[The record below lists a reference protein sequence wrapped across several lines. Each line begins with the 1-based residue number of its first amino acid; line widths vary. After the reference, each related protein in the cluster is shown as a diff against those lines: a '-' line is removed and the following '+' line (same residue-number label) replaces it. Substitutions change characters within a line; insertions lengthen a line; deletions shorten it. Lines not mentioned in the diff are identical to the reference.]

1 MKGASARRVGVAVC
15 DSVGTA
21 PVGTGGH
28 RDTAPASFAATDG
41 DHRRVRCRIRVA
53 FATRLA
59 AVT

>member
-15 DSVGTA
+15 DSVGTD
-21 PVGTGGH
+21 